1 MREPLFTTSP
11 AGLSLAYLE
20 DGPADDG
27 TRCGFFWLGGFKS
40 DMTGS
45 KAEALAI
52 VATEMDRPCL
62 RFDYSGHG
70 RSEGIF
76 TECTISDWLAE
87 AVHMFRSLTSGPRIV
102 IGSSMGGWL
111 AMLLLRALGEDAAR
125 IHGIIL
131 IAPAAD
137 MTRALMWDAFTAEA
151 RAAIERDGV
160 WHRPS
165 SYGEPY
171 PISKRLIE
179 DGRQHL
185 ILQQRQ
191 RVACPLRILH
201 GDRDKD
207 VPWIHGKRLYD
218 TVDGTD
224 VRFILIKGGDHR
236 LSTERDLF
244 LLQNIANELAEDSDE
259 ARDGAE

>member
-1 MREPLFTTSP
+1 MREPKFTTSP
-11 AGLSLAYLE
+11 AGLALAYLE
-20 DGPADDG
+20 DGPVDG
-27 TRCGFFWLGGFKS
+27 GVRCGFFWLGGFKS

-45 KAEALAI
+45 KAEALA
-52 VATEMDRPCL
+52 VAASEMERPCL

-70 RSEGIF
+70 RSEGMF
-76 TECTISDWLAE
+76 TDCTVSDWLAE
-87 AVHMFRSLTSGPRIV
+87 AVHMFRNHTRGPRIV

-111 AMLLLRALGEDAAR
+111 AMLLLRALGEEASR
-125 IHGIIL
+125 VRGIIL

-151 RAAIERDGV
+151 RATIERDGV

-171 PISKRLIE
+171 PITKKLIE

-191 RVACPLRILH
+191 RVSCALRILH
-201 GDRDKD
+201 GDKDKD

-218 TVDGTD
+218 TIDGAD

-236 LSTERDLF
+236 LSSARDLF
-244 LLQNIANELAEDSDE
+244 LLQDLANELAEDSDQ
-259 ARDGAE
+259 AREI

>member
-1 MREPLFTTSP
+1 MREPLFTESP
-11 AGLSLAYLE
+11 SGVHLAYMQ

-27 TRCGFFWLGGFKS
+27 DRCGFFWLGGFMS
-40 DMTGS
+40 DMFGG
-45 KAEALAI
+45 KAQALAAA
-52 VATEMDRPCL
+52 ATEMERPCL

-70 RSEGIF
+70 RSGGTF
-76 TECTISDWLAE
+76 TERTVSHWLSE
-87 AVHMFRSLTSGPRIV
+87 SLHMFRNFTKGPRIL

-111 AMLLLRALGEDAAR
+111 TMLMMRALGEEAAR
-125 IHGIIL
+125 VHGIIL

-137 MTRALMWDAFTAEA
+137 MTRALMWEVFSAEA
-151 RAAIERDGV
+151 KAAIENEGV

-171 PISKRLIE
+171 PITKALIE

-191 RVACPLRILH
+191 RIDCPLRILH

-207 VPWIHGKRLYD
+207 VPWIHGKRLFD
-218 TVDGTD
+218 TIDGKD
-224 VRFILIKGGDHR
+224 VRFILIKRGDHR
-236 LSTERDLF
+236 LSGERELF
-244 LLQNIANELAEDSDE
+244 LLQDMANELAEDSDR
-259 ARDGAE
+259 ARDGLG

>member
-1 MREPLFTTSP
+1 MREPKFTTSP

-20 DGPADDG
+20 DGPVDGG

-45 KAEALAI
+45 KAEALA
-52 VATEMDRPCL
+52 VAASEMERPCL

-70 RSEGIF
+70 RSEGMF
-76 TECTISDWLAE
+76 TDCTVSNWLAE
-87 AVHMFRSLTSGPRIV
+87 AVHMFRNHTTGPRIV

-111 AMLLLRALGEDAAR
+111 AMLLLRALGEEASR
-125 IHGIIL
+125 IRGIIL

-137 MTRALMWDAFTAEA
+137 MTRALMWDAFTTEA
-151 RAAIERDGV
+151 RATIERDGV

-171 PISKRLIE
+171 PITKKLIE

-191 RVACPLRILH
+191 RIACALRILH
-201 GDRDKD
+201 GDKDKD
-207 VPWIHGKRLYD
+207 VPWIHGKRLFD
-218 TVDGTD
+218 TIDGAD

-236 LSTERDLF
+236 LSSARDLF
-244 LLQNIANELAEDSDE
+244 LLQDLANELAEDSDQ
-259 ARDGAE
+259 AREI

>member
-11 AGLSLAYLE
+11 AGLSLAYRE
-20 DGPADDG
+20 DGATDDG
-27 TRCGFFWLGGFKS
+27 KRCGFFWLGGFKS

-45 KAEALAI
+45 KAEALAT
-52 VATEMDRPCL
+52 AASEMERPSL

-70 RSEGIF
+70 LSEGMF
-76 TECTISDWLAE
+76 TDCTVSDWLAE
-87 AVHMFRSLTSGPRIV
+87 AAHMFRNHPSGPRIV

-111 AMLLLRALGEDAAR
+111 ALLLLRALGEEAVR
-125 IHGIIL
+125 VHGIIL

-151 RAAIERDGV
+151 RAIIERDGV

-171 PISKRLIE
+171 PITKRLIE

-191 RVACPLRILH
+191 RIACPVRILH

-207 VPWIHGKRLYD
+207 VPWIHGKRLFD
-218 TVDGTD
+218 TIDGED

-244 LLQNIANELAEDSDE
+244 LLQDLANELAEDSDR
-259 ARDGAE
+259 ARAL